1 VTEPPHEPPHGE
13 QPPEEHQPGAG
24 PDSAESTPTEGHDLS
39 DLTGAP
45 DPDAA
50 SDSAQ
55 QASAPQQG
63 ELVSQGAKMAVGTII
78 SRVTGL
84 FRDIAMTAALGL
96 GIVADIFTVGNTIPN
111 TVYVLTV
118 GGAMN
123 AVFVPQL
130 VRRSREDSDG
140 GAGFT
145 DRLLTLTSILLLALT
160 AVAIVLAPLLTRIY
174 ASPEYSA
181 EQMSLA
187 VAFARFCLP
196 QVFFYGLFT
205 LISQVLNSRGRFSP
219 PMYAPIA
226 NNVVAIFVFMSF
238 LVVAGPAAAE
248 SGTLTAAQTAWL
260 GIGST
265 LAVAAQALLLIP
277 YMRATGYRWR
287 PRFDWRGWGLGKT
300 GGLALWTL
308 GLLAANQVSFIVHSR
323 LATTANVLAQEEG
336 LAAAGIATYQKAY
349 LIFFLPHSIVTV
361 SLVTALLPA
370 VSRLAAD
377 RDFGVFSR
385 VLTDTMRTVTALTV
399 PIAAV
404 MMPLAPLLA
413 ALLFGF
419 GAANRESAYLIGYT
433 VIAMLIGLVP
443 FSIYFILLRGWY
455 ALEDTK
461 TPFYLSLVLN
471 TVNVVLSIA
480 LFQVAPTQLKVPA
493 IGLAF
498 GLTYWIMMPIAWP
511 VLARRAGDLHTRS
524 TWLAVLKMLFAGV
537 GAGLVTI
544 MAFIGID
551 VVLEG
556 SWDSRLG
563 LLAVLVSASLVG
575 FLAYLAMARVLHIR
589 EVGSAVS
596 MVSRRVRR

>member
-1 VTEPPHEPPHGE
+1 MTDPPPEPSHGD
-13 QPPEEHQPGAG
+13 QPPDER
-24 PDSAESTPTEGHDLS
+24 PDSSPPTPPEGHDLS

-63 ELVSQGAKMAVGTII
+63 ELVSQGARMAVGTVI

-145 DRLLTLTSILLLALT
+145 DRLLTLTSVLLLLLT
-160 AVAIVLAPLLTRIY
+160 AVAMVLAPLLTRIY

-248 SGTLTAAQTAWL
+248 SGTLNPAQTAWL

-480 LFQVAPTQLKVPA
+480 LFQVAPTELKVPA

-511 VLARRAGDLHTRS
+511 ILARTAGDLHTRS
-524 TWLAVLKMLFAGV
+524 TWLAVLRMLLAGM
-537 GAGLVTI
+537 GAGLVTF
-544 MAFIGID
+544 MAFVGIG

-563 LLAVLVSASLVG
+563 LLVVLVSAGLVG
-575 FLAYLAMARVLHIR
+575 LLAYLAMARVLRIR

-596 MVSRRVRR
+596 MVSGRLRR